1 MGFQLTIA
9 RKLTGLALLALLF
22 VITVGAT
29 GFVATSRQEASAAL
43 MLQAETALKS
53 QMAADMAHDALR
65 ADVLAALVVGQDAK
79 GATMQGVRDDLE
91 AHARQFESGLK
102 RLEGLELDPETRAAV
117 AKVRPALDQ
126 YLARAK
132 ALVPLAFGDRASALA
147 QMGDFMA
154 SFKALEKEMEA
165 LSGLI
170 EQRAHAAHEDSGASS
185 QFAKVAI
192 TVAIL
197 VSAIVL
203 ATLSWLLSTGIVQRL
218 RQAVDIAR
226 TVAKGDLSSQIDA
239 HGTDEAAQ
247 LLQALSQMNASLV
260 NLVSTVRQSSENIAT
275 GTSQIATGNQDL
287 SQRTETQASN
297 LQQTAA
303 SMEQISATVRANAD
317 TTRAASDMASTASRS
332 AEASGQAVSQLVG
345 TMAGITEASRRMADI
360 IGVIDGIAFQ
370 TNILALNA
378 AVEAARAGEQGR
390 GFAVVAAEVRSL
402 AQRSAGAAKEIKTLI
417 EASVQKV
424 QAGEQQAVHAG
435 DSMNDVV
442 EQVQQMTLLLAEI
455 SSATQEQTKGIA
467 EVSQAVTQIDRVTQS
482 NASLVEEAAAA
493 AESLSRQAERLVHAV
508 SLFRVHHREEQPR
521 LLAA

>member
-9 RKLTGLALLALLF
+9 RKLTGLVLLALLF

-29 GFVATSRQEASAAL
+29 GYVATSYQETSATQ
-43 MLQAETALKS
+43 MLQAEAALKS
-53 QMAADMAHDALR
+53 QLEADMAHDALR
-65 ADVLAALVVGQDAK
+65 ADVLAALVASQDAK
-79 GATMQGVRDDLE
+79 DSAEAIRADLREHATQFEESLHRLE
-91 AHARQFESGLK
+91 AMP
-102 RLEGLELDPETRAAV
+102 LDPQTRAAV
-117 AKVRPALDQ
+117 AKVRPLLDQ
-126 YLARAK
+126 YLARSK
-132 ALVPLAFGDRASALA
+132 ALVALAFTDRPAALA
-147 QMGDFMA
+147 QMPEFLA
-154 SFKALEKEMEA
+154 SFKALGKEMEL
-165 LSGLI
+165 LSTAMEELS
-170 EQRAHAAHEDSGASS
+170 RAAHEDSRASS
-185 QFAKVAI
+185 RFAKAAI
-192 TVAIL
+192 TAAIL
-197 VSAIVL
+197 VSAAVL
-203 ATLSWLLSTGIVQRL
+203 GLLSWMLSRGIVQRL
-218 RQAVDIAR
+218 RQAVEIAR
-226 TVAKGDLSSQIDA
+226 TVAKGDLSSRIEVR
-239 HGTDEAAQ
+239 GTDEAAQ
-247 LLQALSQMNASLV
+247 LLAALSQMNESLV
-260 NLVSTVRQSSENIAT
+260 DLVATVRQSSENIAS
-275 GTSQIATGNQDL
+275 GTTQIATGNQDL

-332 AEASGQAVSQLVG
+332 AEASGAAVSQLVN
-345 TMAGITEASRRMADI
+345 TMAGITDASRRITDI

-417 EASVQKV
+417 EASVHKV

-435 DSMNDVV
+435 DSMKDVV
-442 EQVQQMTLLLAEI
+442 EQVRQMTLLLAEI

-493 AESLSRQAERLVHAV
+493 AESLSRQAERLVQAV
-508 SLFRVHHREEQPR
+508 SLFRVGHGGEHPR
-521 LLAA
+521 LMAA

>member
-1 MGFQLTIA
+1 
-9 RKLTGLALLALLF
+9 
-22 VITVGAT
+22 
-29 GFVATSRQEASAAL
+29 

-53 QMAADMAHDALR
+53 QMEADMAHDALR
-65 ADVLAALVVGQDAK
+65 ADVLAALVAGQDAK
-79 GATMQGVRDDLE
+79 GDVINGIRTDLHEHAT
-91 AHARQFESGLK
+91 QFEEGLK
-102 RLEGLELDPETRAAV
+102 RLEGLELDAQTRAAV

-126 YLARAK
+126 YLSRAK

-147 QMGDFMA
+147 QMPDFMV
-154 SFKALEKEMEA
+154 SFKALEKEMET
-165 LSGLI
+165 LSTRI
-170 EQRAHAAHEDSGASS
+170 EQRSHAAHADSGSSS

-192 TVAIL
+192 TAAIL
-197 VSAIVL
+197 VSGVVL
-203 ATLSWLLSTGIVQRL
+203 ALLSWMLSRGIVQRL

-226 TVAKGDLSSQIDA
+226 TVAKGDLSSRIDVQ
-239 HGTDEAAQ
+239 GSDEAAQ
-247 LLQALSQMNASLV
+247 LLQALAQMNVSLTD
-260 NLVSTVRQSSENIAT
+260 LVATVRQSSENIAT

-317 TTRAASDMASTASRS
+317 TTRAASDMASTASQS
-332 AEASGQAVSQLVG
+332 AQASGDAVSQLVS

-360 IGVIDGIAFQ
+360 ISVIDGIAFQ

-417 EASVQKV
+417 ESSVQKV

-435 DSMNDVV
+435 DSMKDVV

-493 AESLSRQAERLVHAV
+493 AESLSRQAERLVDAV
-508 SLFRVHHREEQPR
+508 SLFRVHHRDHEPR

>member
-53 QMAADMAHDALR
+53 QMEADMAHDALR
-65 ADVLAALVVGQDAK
+65 ADVLAALVAGQDAK
-79 GATMQGVRDDLE
+79 GETIQGVRDDLE
-91 AHARQFESGLK
+91 AHARQFETGLK

-260 NLVSTVRQSSENIAT
+260 NLVSTVRQSSENIAA

-390 GFAVVAAEVRSL
+390 GFAVVASEVRNL
-402 AQRSAGAAKEIKTLI
+402 AQRSAEAAKEIKSLI
-417 EASVQKV
+417 GASVDKV
-424 QAGEQQAVHAG
+424 EAGSKLVGDAG
-435 DSMNDVV
+435 TSMSNIVA
-442 EQVQQMTLLLAEI
+442 QVKHVADLIAEI
-455 SSATQEQTKGIA
+455 SASTIGQTSDIGQ
-467 EVSQAVTQIDRVTQS
+467 VSSAVTQLDQATQQ
-482 NASLVEEAAAA
+482 NAALVEESAAA
-493 AESLSRQAERLVHAV
+493 AESLTRHASRLVESV
-508 SLFRVHHREEQPR
+508 SVFKLNAT
-521 LLAA
+521 AARA